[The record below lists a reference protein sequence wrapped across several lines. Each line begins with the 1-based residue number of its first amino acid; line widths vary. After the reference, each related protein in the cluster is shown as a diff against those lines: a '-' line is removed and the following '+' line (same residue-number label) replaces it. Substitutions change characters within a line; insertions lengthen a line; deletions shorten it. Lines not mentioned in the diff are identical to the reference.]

1 MCFSF
6 SPLHLIKV
14 WSAER
19 WRENVQ
25 KWWHELP
32 PKDLETAPVRQLLYL
47 GVNSS
52 DPSLLP
58 HVKKKKP
65 DVTTSVLWFRAP
77 DCLPCWEPSH
87 TIRLGIIQKKAECVL
102 VFFKAPSG
110 WRLLRLWSPRNLHQV
125 QPGLVD
131 GVSGC
136 LSRSGVMMIHLMW
149 SGRRFRWETCNF
161 SWCDGLLFLL
171 SLMLEMHLRLVYC
184 AFWSV
189 LSTFYM
195 TELSDSAFRRFF
207 LWYTHVTQ
215 FKKVF
220 LLLKESIYSRLE

>member
-1 MCFSF
+1 MLQWVEKDEEFVWRRSSVLRKSRDPAWVDARWTRACWGQTGDSETRCFSEVELVCFSF

-14 WSAER
+14 WLTER

-102 VFFKAPSG
+102 VFFLSSLRVAAAPAVIS
-110 WRLLRLWSPRNLHQV
+110 S
-125 QPGLVD
+125 
-131 GVSGC
+131 
-136 LSRSGVMMIHLMW
+136 
-149 SGRRFRWETCNF
+149 
-161 SWCDGLLFLL
+161 
-171 SLMLEMHLRLVYC
+171 
-184 AFWSV
+184 
-189 LSTFYM
+189 
-195 TELSDSAFRRFF
+195 
-207 LWYTHVTQ
+207 
-215 FKKVF
+215 
-220 LLLKESIYSRLE
+220 